1 MLIMTVKVQEAVQN
15 AVAYTHHGI
24 ETAYPMGAGHG
35 PLNHFHSMSPRS
47 IPRYVVWAMFFYR
60 YLLISNVRPTD
71 NNRQPFTRKLIQGN
85 AGEWKEYVEHD
96 FVKLLGQG
104 TLPRGPFV
112 HFIKLVDCLCIL
124 WRVTQKLRALPGK
137 ITSTSSTTLVHMRKL
152 HSPREACD

>member
-1 MLIMTVKVQEAVQN
+1 MAVTVREAVQN
-15 AVAYTHHGI
+15 AVAYTYHGI

-47 IPRYVVWAMFFYR
+47 IPRYVVWVFLYR
-60 YLLISNVRPTD
+60 YLLTSNVRPTD
-71 NNRQPFTRKLIQGN
+71 NNQRPFTRKLIQGN

-112 HFIKLVDCLCIL
+112 HFIKSVGCFYIL
-124 WRVTQKLRALPGK
+124 
-137 ITSTSSTTLVHMRKL
+137 
-152 HSPREACD
+152 